1 MIVLLQEKDQKLVFA
16 AVVSYLPTDVH
27 DIVLLLH
34 LLLFQSCHP
43 LNISDTLIIPVA
55 SSLFSQDNKPPIIS
69 LKRLLVREVAH
80 EDKAIFLINASASGM
95 PEMYEIHTSSREER
109 ITWMTLIWDAIEQ

>member
-1 MIVLLQEKDQKLVFA
+1 MCLILFFYSTCSCSNP
-16 AVVSYLPTDVH
+16 VVV
-27 DIVLLLH
+27 
-34 LLLFQSCHP
+34 
-43 LNISDTLIIPVA
+43 SDTLIIPAA

-80 EDKAIFLINASASGM
+80 EDKAMFLINASASGM

-109 ITWMTLIWDAIEQ
+109 NTWMTLIRDTIEQ

>member
-1 MIVLLQEKDQKLVFA
+1 ML
-16 AVVSYLPTDVH
+16 
-27 DIVLLLH
+27 DIVLLIH
-34 LLLFQSCHP
+34 LLVRR
-43 LNISDTLIIPVA
+43 NVSDTLIIPAA

-80 EDKAIFLINASASGM
+80 EDKAMFLINASASGM

-109 ITWMTLIWDAIEQ
+109 ITWMMLILDAIEQ